1 MQSLIQD
8 IFSQII
14 DSSPYFPERLYDFSC
29 MRSPSKQNVLSHVN
43 SFWSENYTKCQK
55 WFWIFEAYLKWN
67 FCNCSTQPLWLWS
80 RIGSRVKITH
90 YIQPIKLSSS
100 ALEEVLQI
108 FLTYHP
114 TSGSF
119 EGYCSVCIHCWFQ
132 MFACSNIPK
141 EYHTVTITNCQNVAL
156 EWNWTNIALA
166 IPWCDFLYR
175 LKLNVNNQLTLKM

>member
-1 MQSLIQD
+1 
-8 IFSQII
+8 
-14 DSSPYFPERLYDFSC
+14 

-175 LKLNVNNQLTLKM
+175 LKLNVNNQLWDIVWTKTSE